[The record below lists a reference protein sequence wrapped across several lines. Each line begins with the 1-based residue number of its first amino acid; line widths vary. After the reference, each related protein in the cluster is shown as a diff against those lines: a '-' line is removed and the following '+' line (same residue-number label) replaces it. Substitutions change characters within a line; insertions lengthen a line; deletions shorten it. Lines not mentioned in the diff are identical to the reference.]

1 MVGASDAYGEDEK
14 SMLDSGGEKHERNRL
29 LGWEDNIK
37 IDLEELGWGNM
48 EVNLHVPY
56 TAGNFPNR

>member
-1 MVGASDAYGEDEK
+1 MKET
-14 SMLDSGGEKHERNRL
+14 RL

-48 EVNLHVPY
+48 EVNLHVSY
-56 TAGNFPNR
+56 TAGNSSNR

>member
-1 MVGASDAYGEDEK
+1 MTRIGETRRACWV
-14 SMLDSGGEKHERNRL
+14 LGEKHERL

-37 IDLEELGWGNM
+37 TDLEELGWDNM
-48 EVNLHVPY
+48 EVNLHVAY

>member
-1 MVGASDAYGEDEK
+1 MGKPRRACWI
-14 SMLDSGGEKHERNRL
+14 LGGKKHERNRL
-29 LGWEDNIK
+29 RGWEDNIK
-37 IDLEELGWGNM
+37 VDLEEQGWGNM